1 MTFTTKY
8 NELSDL
14 GLTNNDINWLITQA
28 AIGETDYTLVYS
40 EQGDD
45 WRIVAHDEA
54 AKILAEQFKGELYS
68 LGCFSPWFIA
78 DHLNIAT
85 DTVEK
90 MQACDGFEALGEL
103 IAANKLVEFAQKAID
118 TDGLGNFFNSYD
130 GEETEVC
137 IDGKWFSIMR
147 EN

>member
-1 MTFTTKY
+1 MAIATKY
-8 NELSDL
+8 TELTDL
-14 GLTNNDINWLITQA
+14 GLTNNDIDWLVTQA
-28 AIGETDYTLVYS
+28 AIGENDYMLEYS

-45 WRIVAHDEA
+45 WRLIAHDEA
-54 AKILAEQFKGELYS
+54 AKILAEQFKGDLYV

-78 DHLNIAT
+78 DHLNITT

-90 MQACDGFEALGEL
+90 MQAAEGFEALGEL

-118 TDGLGNFFNSYD
+118 TDGLGHFFNSYD

-147 EN
+147 AN